1 MLLCPRLPSEA
12 QKVRTAVAAPV
23 SAQAPA
29 ADKWTVTVAPCLMG
43 AAMKGTTAVAGQE
56 ATLDFFV
63 GRVNYLSTNLRIN
76 SPLQVR
82 SIDGS
87 RRASLEFGYRWLD
100 IDSQPKVGL
109 QWKRTR
115 RRVRWSRLRSRA
127 VRPPGPRQQAVI
139 CRKAIRRGSGR

>member
-1 MLLCPRLPSEA
+1 MCPRLPSEA

-56 ATLDFFV
+56 ATLDFFG

-82 SIDGS
+82 SVDGS
-87 RRASLEFGYRWLD
+87 KRASLEFGYRWLD
-100 IDSQPKVGL
+100 IDYSTGEGTTLFKYDVLTQ
-109 QWKRTR
+109 
-115 RRVRWSRLRSRA
+115 
-127 VRPPGPRQQAVI
+127 GPIIGFAFRF
-139 CRKAIRRGSGR
+139 